1 LAVRAGQLLGEKH
14 MEDTKISLL
23 DLLDLPGLQGKIVR
37 HLTRH
42 GPADAPTLAQ
52 ATGVALAEVCGALDA
67 LQKQGRVRLSADGQ
81 AEAVLGRVKSR
92 TTLPA
97 QLWNALQA
105 TDRLYSEKEIAVL
118 RAAMPFLQFAR
129 ARLAEF
135 ADHGVGH
142 ALRVKSFASQL
153 GYVVGLTPAER
164 RLLRMA
170 ALFHD
175 VGNAVDRERHSIISQ
190 ETVARLTTNGELP
203 FSPQEAEVVGLL
215 CRWHNCPYD
224 PDRGDDLG
232 GEVIR
237 TGLLASIL
245 RVADAMD
252 IDHRRSDY
260 THRLAHVLRL
270 FYPHKLP
277 YWTSLE
283 EILGVRIVCTPAV
296 TLQVFTQGR
305 LQDNMQ
311 IAMLREDL
319 QSTPLAWA
327 IREIAVGTG
336 GSDDFSG
343 RAQAR
348 EPRNR
353 PALLVFPFDP
363 HSLVMAALSR
373 QHLAAAGYDVELLC
387 YPDTAGGPQWL
398 WGQTLPAIEPG
409 HYDRLVVI
417 GDRPDP
423 GVTPQLLETV
433 GRWPRGGGGPAQSA
447 QAAGAAVSLLNR
459 HEANWSRL
467 PALLQQGVAVILGG
481 DWAYFWG
488 DAASRADLAW
498 GRIAALCTRDSTQS
512 TVGLTA
518 AEQAVTQ
525 GLLKVVYDAASQP
538 AGDTDSWVSLAQPIL
553 ERIQADDRAYFA
565 AQAGGFAATY
575 ATTSAP
581 GRREGRVL
589 RFEEVPG
596 QLRPACYW
604 ALEAAIERHGRVL
617 ERYVSFNVP
626 YAVATWTEDDMVQML
641 AINHWR
647 EEEAPPIRLLYPADV
662 GPPPAGNEST
672 IQVRLPV
679 RQAARVVRALLD
691 ACNREGG

>member
-1 LAVRAGQLLGEKH
+1 MA
-14 MEDTKISLL
+14 DTKISPL
-23 DLLDLPGLQGKIVR
+23 DLLDLPGLQGKIIR
-37 HLTRH
+37 HLARH

-52 ATGVALAEVCGALDA
+52 ATGVALAEVCSALEA

-81 AEAVLGRVKSR
+81 AEAVLGRVTSR

-105 TDRLYSEKEIAVL
+105 TDRLYSEKEIPAL
-118 RAAMPFLQFAR
+118 RTAIPFLQFAR

-164 RLLRMA
+164 RMLRVA

-175 VGNAVDRERHSIISQ
+175 IGNAVDRERHSIISQ
-190 ETVARLTTNGELP
+190 ETVARLTTDGELP
-203 FSPQEAEVVGLL
+203 FNPKEAEVVGLL
-215 CRWHNCPYD
+215 CRWHNSAYD
-224 PDRGDDLG
+224 PDRYDDLG
-232 GEVIR
+232 GEAIR

-260 THRLAHVLRL
+260 THRLAHVLHM

-296 TLQVFTQGR
+296 KLQVFTQGH
-305 LQDNMQ
+305 LKDNMQ

-327 IREIAVGTG
+327 IQEIAVGTE

-343 RAQAR
+343 PTQAR

-373 QHLAAAGYDVELLC
+373 KHLAAAGYNTDLLC
-387 YPDTAGGPQWL
+387 YPDTAGGPPWL

-409 HYDRLVVI
+409 SYEWLVVI
-417 GDRPDP
+417 GDRPD
-423 GVTPQLLETV
+423 VDVAPQLLETV
-433 GRWPRGGGGPAQSA
+433 GRW

-467 PALLQQGVAVILGG
+467 PALLQQGVEVILGG

-488 DAASRADLAW
+488 DAASGADLAW
-498 GRIAALCTRDSTQS
+498 GRIAALCTRDPTQS
-512 TVGLTA
+512 TVGLTDE
-518 AEQAVTQ
+518 EQAITH
-525 GLLKVVYDAASQP
+525 GLLKMVYDATSQP
-538 AGDTDSWVSLAQPIL
+538 ASDTDSWVSLAKPIL
-553 ERIQADDRAYFA
+553 ERIQADDWAYFA

-575 ATTSAP
+575 ATTTVPS
-581 GRREGRVL
+581 RREGRVL
-589 RFEEVPG
+589 CFEEVPG

-604 ALEAAIERHGRVL
+604 ALEAALERHGRIL

-626 YAVATWTEDDMVQML
+626 YAIATWSEGDAVQLL

-647 EEEAPPIRLLYPADV
+647 EEEAPPIRLLYPAEV

-672 IQVRLPV
+672 IQVRLPAK
-679 RQAARVVRALLD
+679 QAARVVRALLD
-691 ACNREGG
+691 ACNQEGVRHGT

>member
-1 LAVRAGQLLGEKH
+1 
-14 MEDTKISLL
+14 MEDTKISPL
-23 DLLDLPGLQGKIVR
+23 DLLDLPGLQGKIIL

-52 ATGVALAEVCGALDA
+52 AAGVDLAEVCGALDA

-81 AEAVLGRVKSR
+81 VEAVLGRVTSR

-105 TDRLYSEKEIAVL
+105 TDRLYSEKEIPAL
-118 RAAMPFLQFAR
+118 RAAIPFLQFAR
-129 ARLAEF
+129 ARLVEF

-164 RLLRMA
+164 RLLRVA

-175 VGNAVDRERHSIISQ
+175 VGNAVDRERHNIISQ
-190 ETVARLTTNGELP
+190 ETVERLTTDGELP
-203 FSPQEAEVVGLL
+203 FNPKEAEVIGLL
-215 CRWHNCPYD
+215 CLWHNCAYD
-224 PDRGDDLG
+224 PDRCDDLG

-260 THRLAHVLRL
+260 THRLAHVLRM

-296 TLQVFTQGR
+296 KLQVFTHGH
-305 LQDNMQ
+305 LKDNMQ

-319 QSTPLAWA
+319 HSTPLAWSMQ
-327 IREIAVGTG
+327 EIAVGDG

-343 RAQAR
+343 LTQAR
-348 EPRNR
+348 EQRNR

-373 QHLAAAGYDVELLC
+373 KHLVADGYEVELLC

-398 WGQTLPAIEPG
+398 WGQILPATEPG
-409 HYDRLVVI
+409 HYDWLVVI

-423 GVTPQLLETV
+423 SVTSQLLGTV
-433 GRWPRGGGGPAQSA
+433 GRW
-447 QAAGAAVSLLNR
+447 QAAGAAVSLVNR

-467 PALLQQGVAVILGG
+467 PALLQQGVEVILGG

-488 DAASRADLAW
+488 NAASGADLAW
-498 GRIAALCTRDSTQS
+498 GRIAALCTRDPTQS
-512 TVGLTA
+512 TVGLTDE
-518 AEQAVTQ
+518 EQAITQ
-525 GLLKVVYDAASQP
+525 GLLKVVYDATSQP
-538 AGDTDSWVSLAQPIL
+538 AGDTDSWVSLAKPIL
-553 ERIQADDRAYFA
+553 DRIQADDWAYFA
-565 AQAGGFAATY
+565 GQAGGFAATY
-575 ATTSAP
+575 ATTTAP
-581 GRREGRVL
+581 GQLEGRVL

-626 YAVATWTEDDMVQML
+626 YAIATWPEGDMVQLL

-647 EEEAPPIRLLYPADV
+647 EEEAPPIRLLYPVDV

-672 IQVRLPV
+672 IQVRLPA

-691 ACNREGG
+691 ACNQEGVRHGI